1 MDQFRLENMPFPLLM
16 KELLESRFSGIVF
29 LNNEST
35 RKGLIFND
43 GRLCAIQSNKT
54 DELLGHMLVQL
65 GKISDA
71 DNAMSLD
78 RARTDRVKQGYVLME
93 IGLIQAP
100 DIAEALTLQFE
111 KRFLDI
117 FSWKGGTVQKVAK
130 QIDKT
135 AAVGVDELSAL
146 VRRGIME
153 KLPFATVVN
162 ALSPHAETRP
172 RPLKDVLP
180 KDINIDIERIAVSSV
195 AEILQLGPEIAR
207 ALLALYCSGLIV
219 FEQSK
224 YKALIEQLKQTYR
237 ELQDKDPYR
246 VLDVDSSLS
255 EGGIKRAYIKMVKVH
270 HPDAYSYADDP
281 EVKRLA
287 NENFNLIHRA
297 YNEIQRM
304 REGRQPEKTGI
315 DEELQAEI
323 LFAQGTQALKT
334 RDFQKSLDLFRLCVN
349 MKPQERIFAESYV
362 KTMFLKWQKTGL
374 GTAAE
379 IKASIFDATRKF
391 PDSDTLYMTLGWV
404 LKQEGLNN
412 KAIEA
417 FKRALQ
423 INPKNVDAQRE
434 LRLYQ
439 MRGQG

>member
-1 MDQFRLENMPFPLLM
+1 MDQFRLENIPFPLLM
-16 KELLESRFSGIVF
+16 KELLETRFSGIVF

-35 RKGLIFND
+35 RKGLIFNE
-43 GRLCAIQSNKT
+43 GRICAIQSNKQ
-54 DELLGHMLVQL
+54 DELLGQILVQM
-65 GKISDA
+65 GKITDE
-71 DNAMSLD
+71 DNAKSLE

-93 IGLIQAP
+93 NGLIQAP

-117 FSWKGGTVQKVAK
+117 FTWKGGTVQKVAK

-135 AAVGVDELSAL
+135 AAMGVEELAAL

-153 KLPFATVVN
+153 KSPFATVLN
-162 ALSPHAETRP
+162 ALTPHAETRP
-172 RPLKDVLP
+172 RPLKDELP
-180 KDINIDIERIAVSSV
+180 KDIGIDIERMAVSSV
-195 AEILQLGPEIAR
+195 AELLQLGPEISR
-207 ALLALYCSGLIV
+207 ALLALYCSGLII

-224 YKALIEQLKQTYR
+224 HKALIEQLKQTYR
-237 ELQDKDPYR
+237 ELQSKDPYG
-246 VLDVDSSLS
+246 VLDVDSTIS
-255 EGGIKRAYIKMVKVH
+255 EGGLKRAYIKMVKVH

-287 NENFNLIHRA
+287 NENFNLIHQA
-297 YNEIQRM
+297 YNEIQRI
-304 REGRQPEKTGI
+304 REGKQPEKTGI

-323 LFAQGTQALKT
+323 LFAQGTQALKA
-334 RDFQKSLDLFRLCVN
+334 RDYQKSLDLFRLCVN
-349 MKPQERIFAESYV
+349 MKPRERVFAESYV
-362 KTMFLKWQKTGL
+362 KTMFLKWQKTGM

-379 IKASIFDATRKF
+379 IKATIFDATRKF
-391 PDSDTLYMTLGWV
+391 PDSDSLYMTLGWV
-404 LKQEGLNN
+404 LKQEGANN

-417 FKRALQ
+417 FKKALQ
-423 INPKNVDAQRE
+423 LNPKNVDAQRE

>member
-1 MDQFRLENMPFPLLM
+1 MDQFRLENIPFPLLM
-16 KELLESRFSGIVF
+16 KDLLESRFSGIVF
-29 LNNEST
+29 LNNET
-35 RKGLIFND
+35 IRKGLIFND
-43 GRLCAIQSNKT
+43 GRLCAIQSNKP
-54 DELLGHMLVQL
+54 DELLGHILVQM
-65 GKISDA
+65 GKISEE
-71 DNAMSLD
+71 DNAMSLEK
-78 RARTDRVKQGYVLME
+78 ARTDRVKQGYVLME
-93 IGLIQAP
+93 KGLIQAP
-100 DIAEALTLQFE
+100 DVSEALTLQFE

-117 FSWKGGTVQKVAK
+117 FGWKGGAVQKVAK

-135 AAVGVDELSAL
+135 AALGAEELAAL

-172 RPLKDVLP
+172 RPLREDLP
-180 KDINIDIERIAVSSV
+180 KDIAIDIDRVVVSSV
-195 AEILQLGPEIAR
+195 AELLLLGPEVSR
-207 ALLALYCSGLIV
+207 SLLALYCSGLIV

-224 YKALIEQLKQTYR
+224 HKALIEQLKQTYR
-237 ELQDKDPYR
+237 ELQDKDPYG
-246 VLDVDSSLS
+246 VLDVDSSIS
-255 EGGIKRAYIKMVKVH
+255 EGGLKRAYIKMVKVH

-287 NENFNLIHRA
+287 NEIFNLIHRA
-297 YNEIQRM
+297 YSEIQRL
-304 REGRQPEKTGI
+304 REGKQPEKSGL

-323 LFAQGTQALKT
+323 LFAQGTQALKA
-334 RDFQKSLDLFRLCVN
+334 RDYQKSLDLFRLCVN
-349 MKPQERIFAESYV
+349 MKPQERVFAESYV
-362 KTMFLKWQKTGL
+362 KTMFLKWQNTGL

-391 PDSDTLYMTLGWV
+391 PKSDTLYVTLGWV
-404 LKQEGLNN
+404 LKQEGANN

-423 INPKNVDAQRE
+423 LNPKNMDAQRE

>member
-1 MDQFRLENMPFPLLM
+1 M

-43 GRLCAIQSNKT
+43 GRLCAIQSNKP
-54 DELLGHMLVQL
+54 DELLGHMLVQM
-65 GKISDA
+65 GKISDE
-71 DNAMSLD
+71 DNAMSLEK
-78 RARTDRVKQGYVLME
+78 ARTDRVKQGYILME
-93 IGLIQAP
+93 QGLIQGQ
-100 DIAEALTLQFE
+100 DIAEALTLQIE

-117 FSWKGGTVQKVAK
+117 FGWKGGTVQKVAK

-135 AAVGVDELSAL
+135 AALGVEELAAL

-172 RPLKDVLP
+172 RPLKEDLP
-180 KDINIDIERIAVSSV
+180 KDIGIDIERMAISSV
-195 AEILQLGPEIAR
+195 AEILQLGADISR

-224 YKALIEQLKQTYR
+224 HKALIEQLKQTYR
-237 ELQDKDPYR
+237 ELQGKDPYGI
-246 VLDVDSSLS
+246 LDVDQTIS
-255 EGGIKRAYIKMVKVH
+255 EGGLKRAYIKMVKVH

-287 NENFNLIHRA
+287 NEIFNLIHRA
-297 YNEIQRM
+297 YNEIQRI
-304 REGRQPEKTGI
+304 REGKQPEKAGI

-323 LFAQGTQALKT
+323 LFAQGTQALKA

-349 MKPQERIFAESYV
+349 MKPHERVFAESYV
-362 KTMFLKWQKTGL
+362 KTMFLKWQKTGM

-391 PDSDTLYMTLGWV
+391 PESDTLYVTLGWV
-404 LKQEGLNN
+404 LKQEGANN

-417 FKRALQ
+417 FKRAIQL
-423 INPKNVDAQRE
+423 NPKNVDAQRE